1 MKATNLRI
9 HGLDILDCP
18 RGPFAQQS
26 SPSQEVACHR
36 HEAHEAEGP
45 ILLRADSIK
54 IEPIHWLW
62 NGWLAAGKFH
72 ILGGTPG
79 NGKTTIALKVAATI
93 SSGGLWPDQTM
104 ASKGKVVIWSSEDG
118 LGDTL
123 APRLKASGAD
133 LSNILFVGDIPHAGS
148 SRDFDP
154 ATDMDALLDKLEA
167 HQDLRLL
174 ILDPVVTAVAGDS
187 HKNTEVRRG
196 LQPIVRLAEKTGCAV
211 LGITHFSKGTSGR
224 NPVERITGSIAF
236 GALARIVWVAAK
248 SDSSDSQEERVLC
261 RAKSN
266 IGQDSGGF
274 TYELLTTELSEAPRL
289 EASVINWLAPIDGHA
304 RDLLAARETESSEAG
319 ALQDAISFL
328 TGLLSEGPLPVRAIR
343 REASDAGHS
352 WITIR
357 RASEKL
363 GIESQKDGMR
373 GGWKWHLDR
382 TCSSKDEHAHPF

>member
-1 MKATNLRI
+1 MRATKLRI
-9 HGLDILDCP
+9 EGLDILDCP
-18 RGPFAQQS
+18 REPFAQQS
-26 SPSQEVACHR
+26 RPSQEVTCHR
-36 HEAHEAEGP
+36 HEAHEVEGP

-167 HQDLRLL
+167 HQDLKLL

-274 TYELLTTELSEAPRL
+274 TYELLTTELSEAPGL

-319 ALQDAISFL
+319 ALQDAMSFL
-328 TGLLSEGPLPVRAIR
+328 AGLLSESPLPVQAIKK
-343 REASDAGHS
+343 EANDAGHS

-357 RASEKL
+357 RASAKL
-363 GIESQKDGMR
+363 GIESRKDGMR
-373 GGWKWHLDR
+373 GVWYWHLDR
-382 TCSSKDEHAHPF
+382 TCSSEGEHAHPF

>member
-1 MKATNLRI
+1 MKATKLRI
-9 HGLDILDCP
+9 EGLDTLDCP
-18 RGPFAQQS
+18 RETFAQQV
-26 SPSQEVACHR
+26 SPSQEVTCHR

-72 ILGGTPG
+72 ILGGESG
-79 NGKTTIALKVAATI
+79 SGKTTIALKVAATI

-104 ASKGKVVIWSSEDG
+104 APKGKVVIWSSEDG
-118 LGDTL
+118 IEDTL

-133 LSNILFVGDIPHAGS
+133 RSNILFVGDIPHAGS
-148 SRDFDP
+148 RRDFDP

-167 HQDLRLL
+167 HQDLKLL

-196 LQPIVRLAEKTGCAV
+196 LQPIVRLAEKVGCAV

-248 SDSSDSQEERVLC
+248 SDSSNSQEERVLC

-266 IGQDSGGF
+266 IGLDSGGF
-274 TYELLTTELSEAPRL
+274 TYELLTTELSEAPGL

-304 RDLLAARETESSEAG
+304 RDLLAARETESPEAE
-319 ALQDAISFL
+319 AFQAAINFL
-328 TGLLSEGPLPVRAIR
+328 SGLLSKGPLPVRAIK

-357 RASEKL
+357 RASAKL
-363 GIESQKDGMR
+363 GIESKKDGMR
-373 GGWKWHLDR
+373 GGWNWHLDR
-382 TCSSKDEHAHPF
+382 TCSSEGEHAHPF